1 MSSRHLQVTL
11 RVRQSPRRWRKE
23 GTRSRARATL
33 RRHPF
38 EGEAFRS
45 GVLGVKMLNR
55 SLQYV
60 RSLQD
65 GLLQRFGSG
74 VERRGTLVA
83 QMLERS
89 LHEAPSYWFQ
99 LLVAMGIATL
109 GLVVGSTAVIIGA
122 MLVAPR
128 AATDG
133 PCRVPK

>member
-74 VERRGTLVA
+74 VERRGTLGRPDAGA
-83 QMLERS
+83 QPARGGLV
-89 LHEAPSYWFQ
+89 LVQ